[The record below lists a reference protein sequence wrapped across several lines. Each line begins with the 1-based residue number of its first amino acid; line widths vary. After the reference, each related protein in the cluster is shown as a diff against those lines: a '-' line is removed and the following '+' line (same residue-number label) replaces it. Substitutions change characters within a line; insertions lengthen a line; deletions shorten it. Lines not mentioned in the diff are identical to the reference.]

1 MGGAFVGACV
11 GTSVGVS
18 STSSTTTTTCKEERN
33 CGSSSNNKQNTIALY
48 FLVHLDLNKMRNRNR
63 KMNHI
68 VSLKLSLDI
77 LQTHHTRDGD

>member
-1 MGGAFVGACV
+1 MASIVA
-11 GTSVGVS
+11 S
-18 STSSTTTTTCKEERN
+18 SLLLSTTTTTTTTTRKEERN
-33 CGSSSNNKQNTIALY
+33 CGSSNNNKHHKKSLY